1 MTVLDW
7 ALLAVWLGI
16 ALSGFWKGAVR
27 IVFGIGGLIAGL
39 WLALALG
46 GDAAALLAGWLGA
59 GWPAAVL
66 GRVLPALT
74 CIALCLVAA
83 WGVDRTLE
91 ELHLG
96 WLNRLVGA
104 LLAAGAG
111 LILIAVLLGSAVR
124 VSPALRDAS
133 DRSALAWRLVRIW
146 ERAVGPQAEEAGASS
161 AAADDGA
168 SSIGR

>member
-39 WLALALG
+39 WLALAVG
-46 GDAAALLAGWLGA
+46 GDAAALLGRWLGA
-59 GWPAAVL
+59 GWIAATL
-66 GRVLPALT
+66 GRLMPAVA
-74 CIALCLVAA
+74 CVALCLVAG
-83 WGVDRTLE
+83 WGIDRTLQ

-96 WLNRLVGA
+96 WLNRLAGA

-111 LILIAVLLGSAVR
+111 LILLAVLLGSAAR
-124 VSPALRDAS
+124 VSPAFREAS
-133 DRSALAWRLVRIW
+133 ERSWLASRLVRTW
-146 ERAVGPQAEEAGASS
+146 ERVVGPQADEAGASS
-161 AAADDGA
+161 GAADGGGI
-168 SSIGR
+168 SIGR

>member
-39 WLALALG
+39 WLALSLG
-46 GDAAALLAGWLGA
+46 GDAAALFAGWFGDGWLAG
-59 GWPAAVL
+59 VL
-66 GRVLPALT
+66 GRVVPAGA

-83 WGVDRTLE
+83 WGIDRTLE

-96 WLNRLVGA
+96 WLNRLAGA
-104 LLAAGAG
+104 LLAAGVG
-111 LILIAVLLGSAVR
+111 LILLAVMIGSAVR

-133 DRSALAWRLVRIW
+133 DRSVLASRLVRIW
-146 ERAVGPQAEEAGASS
+146 ERAVGPQAEEADASS
-161 AAADDGA
+161 EAADEGT
-168 SSIGR
+168 SSIAR